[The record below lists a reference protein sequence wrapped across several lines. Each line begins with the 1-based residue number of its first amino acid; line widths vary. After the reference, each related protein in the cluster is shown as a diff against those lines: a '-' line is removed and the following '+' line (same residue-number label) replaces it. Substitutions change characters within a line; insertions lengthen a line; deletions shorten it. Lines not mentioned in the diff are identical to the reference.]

1 MLHAKLFRKE
11 EFFVL
16 YAKFCRKI
24 RFARSAAVAVGI
36 SERGKSLLDFLI
48 FHVNKAGLPDVASLT
63 CAEAGGISE
72 RGKSCS
78 VWHRLFVAITQ
89 YWFMPSSCTVG
100 GKAYNALRRARNF
113 IGVEDVRPKRRCL

>member
-1 MLHAKLFRKE
+1 MQSFFLKE

-16 YAKFCRKI
+16 HAKFCRKI

-36 SERGKSLLDFLI
+36 SERGKSLLDFLT

-72 RGKSCS
+72 RGKTAPFSNDFFLC
-78 VWHRLFVAITQ
+78 
-89 YWFMPSSCTVG
+89 P
-100 GKAYNALRRARNF
+100 
-113 IGVEDVRPKRRCL
+113 